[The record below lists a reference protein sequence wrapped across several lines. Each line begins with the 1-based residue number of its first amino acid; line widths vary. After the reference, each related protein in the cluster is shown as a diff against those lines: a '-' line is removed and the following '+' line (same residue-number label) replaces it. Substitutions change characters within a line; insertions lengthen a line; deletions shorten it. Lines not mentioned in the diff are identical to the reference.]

1 VLSVSLTQKVS
12 LFQDSDAIK
21 AAISATSAS
30 TAWIGFHDRDQEAGC
45 TSTDRGQGAGQRTG
59 QGEVHS
65 AHADAVAARDS
76 GALAAEFIW
85 TDAT

>member
-1 VLSVSLTQKVS
+1 MRKGGHLASAHSQE
-12 LFQDSDAIK
+12 DSDAIK

-59 QGEVHS
+59 QGEV
-65 AHADAVAARDS
+65 R
-76 GALAAEFIW
+76 FIFLHFLRFHFP
-85 TDAT
+85 THNAYPIL